1 MVEEVVGV
9 DDVRAGGDVFDLKA
23 REVKSIGWS
32 AVGDSNGDLVGR
44 YSQGR
49 SSKEPRH
56 AAFPVRRRTSRERER
71 EKWAVAGQ
79 CCTPTPP
86 LIAQILAVLPVSA
99 AEAERTFSKVTRTLT
114 EVRATMG
121 EERLE
126 ALVMCQTHRDLLPA
140 SEKVVDFFMKSGS
153 GTRRAQLK

>member
-1 MVEEVVGV
+1 MWRRNQDKVVP
-9 DDVRAGGDVFDLKA
+9 D
-23 REVKSIGWS
+23 
-32 AVGDSNGDLVGR
+32 
-44 YSQGR
+44 
-49 SSKEPRH
+49 
-56 AAFPVRRRTSRERER
+56 T
-71 EKWAVAGQ
+71 AVAALDH
-79 CCTPTPP
+79 CDPVTFPTIHR
-86 LIAQILAVLPVSA
+86 LLQILAVLPVSA